1 MEEQI
6 YQVNPNVIFEELQG
20 GALLLDTDD
29 FRLVELSSIALIIL
43 KKTDGLS
50 SVTKIARDIAIEYG
64 IDESSAFQDVRTF
77 YEQLSDKKIVRLLSQ
92 EP

>member
-1 MEEQI
+1 LEEQI

>member
-6 YQVNPNVIFEELQG
+6 YQINPNVIFEELQG

-29 FRLVELSSIALIIL
+29 FRLAELSSTALIIL

>member
-1 MEEQI
+1 LEEQI
-6 YQVNPNVIFEELQG
+6 YQINPNVIFEELQG

>member
-6 YQVNPNVIFEELQG
+6 YQVNPNVILEELQG

-29 FRLVELSSIALIIL
+29 FRLAELSSTALIIL

>member
-1 MEEQI
+1 LEEQI

-29 FRLVELSSIALIIL
+29 FRLAELSSTALIIL

>member
-1 MEEQI
+1 LEEQI

-29 FRLVELSSIALIIL
+29 FRLAVLSSTALIIL

>member
-6 YQVNPNVIFEELQG
+6 YQINPNVIFEELQG

>member
-6 YQVNPNVIFEELQG
+6 YQINPNVIFEELQG

-29 FRLVELSSIALIIL
+29 FRLVELSSTALIIL

>member
-1 MEEQI
+1 LEEQI
-6 YQVNPNVIFEELQG
+6 YQINPNVIFEELQG

-29 FRLVELSSIALIIL
+29 FRLAELSSTALIIL

>member
-1 MEEQI
+1 M
-6 YQVNPNVIFEELQG
+6 
-20 GALLLDTDD
+20 LDTDD
-29 FRLVELSSIALIIL
+29 FRLAELSSTALIIL

>member
-1 MEEQI
+1 M
-6 YQVNPNVIFEELQG
+6 
-20 GALLLDTDD
+20 LDTDD

>member
-29 FRLVELSSIALIIL
+29 FRLAELSSTALIIL

>member
-29 FRLVELSSIALIIL
+29 FRLAELSSTALIIL

-77 YEQLSDKKIVRLLSQ
+77 YKQLSDKKIVRFISQ